1 MKLSS
6 SASFFRESRSLNE
19 LSMPNFFLI
28 RFFNSFC
35 SFSYDNFI
43 ATMQKALKPR
53 WHADKGIFKPCVT
66 HCSPTFGTGSLTK
79 RLEKRQKDRPPC
91 QVIPGQCFIAF
102 INGDSCPW
110 ERLLLYDTGIPNMIL
125 SPK

>member
-1 MKLSS
+1 MSS

-19 LSMPNFFLI
+19 LSMPNFFLLVI

-35 SFSYDNFI
+35 LFSYDNFI

-66 HCSPTFGTGSLTK
+66 HGSPTFGTGSLTK
-79 RLEKRQKDRPPC
+79 RLEKR
-91 QVIPGQCFIAF
+91 
-102 INGDSCPW
+102 
-110 ERLLLYDTGIPNMIL
+110 
-125 SPK
+125 